1 MLACA
6 FLDQKKFETT
16 KHRFCH
22 ANYVKKSKFIVL
34 TMLNLKRGIRNVWGY
49 TTIRSCYST
58 SAPEV
63 KPGEIFRLVGQG
75 DLNGAAKLCE
85 GFAQSVNMST
95 TEFLSKQC
103 SERSYLIY
111 RLSTESRAAALQLA
125 QLGEGFPDGVKATE
139 LVSRADLWHD
149 DVAEQYHRALNC
161 LKLSRCSLKL
171 GSPHP
176 ARDYQIIG
184 KSLVYKLLFGRT
196 ACVLQTFMSR
206 KLQEIKNPYE
216 WALTNHRNAARLF
229 DEVLAPQGPVGPLE
243 KPDDRSHDQDEFKD
257 WCEKREM
264 AATQHLRLIA
274 HLASDVARHVLHRE
288 EAKAFIEAADEILAQ
303 EMDND
308 KQIDYMR
315 GVFRSTLKAL

>member
-1 MLACA
+1 MRL
-6 FLDQKKFETT
+6 LRPKEIRNYKTS
-16 KHRFCH
+16 FCH
-22 ANYVKKSKFIVL
+22 ANSVKKFEFFVL
-34 TMLNLKRGIRNVWGY
+34 TMLNLTRGIRNVWGY
-49 TTIRSCYST
+49 TTIRSCSSN

-63 KPGEIFRLVGQG
+63 KPSQIFRLVGQG

-111 RLSTESRAAALQLA
+111 RLSTESRAEALRLA
-125 QLGEGFPDGVKATE
+125 QLGEGFPGGVKATE

-149 DVAEQYHRALNC
+149 DVAEQYHRAINC
-161 LKLSRCSLKL
+161 LKLSRSSLVL

-176 ARDYQIIG
+176 ARDHQIIG
-184 KSLVYKLLFGRT
+184 RSLVYKLLFGRT
-196 ACVLQTFMSR
+196 ACVLQTYMSR
-206 KLQEIKNPYE
+206 KLQEIKKPYG
-216 WALTNHRNAARLF
+216 WAVTNHRNAARLF
-229 DEVLAPQGPVGPLE
+229 DEELAPQGPVGPLE
-243 KPDDRSHDQDEFKD
+243 KPDDRSHDPDEFKE

-264 AATQHLRLIA
+264 AATKHLRLIV
-274 HLASDVARHVLHRE
+274 HLASDVARHVLPRE
-288 EAKAFIEAADEILAQ
+288 EAKAFVESADEILAQ

-308 KQIDYMR
+308 KQIEYMR